1 MEFACLQFHEICKE
15 IRLVCYWLPEIY
27 KSLSKRCSFTL
38 QKGTFY
44 TSKGHLL
51 PCKRASFTLQKSTF
65 CDWVVNL
72 SYKRGGGE
80 IKQSTSDLFKDY
92 QYRFLFFFIV
102 CGWFT
107 YNWSDDTMKS
117 VQIRIADASSCTFL
131 SKERAYFGDVI

>member
-1 MEFACLQFHEICKE
+1 M
-15 IRLVCYWLPEIY
+15 
-27 KSLSKRCSFTL
+27 L
-38 QKGTFY
+38 QKGTFH
-44 TSKGHLL
+44 TSKEHLL
-51 PCKRASFTLQKSTF
+51 PCKRASFTLQKSTYY
-65 CDWVVNL
+65 DWVVNL
-72 SYKRGGGE
+72 SYKRGEGE
-80 IKQSTSDLFKDY
+80 IKQSTFDLFKDY